1 MIYHKEDRADFRVTQ
16 SQIPVSLLSNIIEL
30 RTARNRVLMVGSFDS
45 PGQKSGLVHK
55 TQNKTPFWL
64 YIITLSGPFRV
75 FHNLRTLENSL
86 TSKKEGVR

>member
-55 TQNKTPFWL
+55 TQNKTPFLAL
-64 YIITLSGPFRV
+64 YYYPFWA
-75 FHNLRTLENSL
+75 F
-86 TSKKEGVR
+86 